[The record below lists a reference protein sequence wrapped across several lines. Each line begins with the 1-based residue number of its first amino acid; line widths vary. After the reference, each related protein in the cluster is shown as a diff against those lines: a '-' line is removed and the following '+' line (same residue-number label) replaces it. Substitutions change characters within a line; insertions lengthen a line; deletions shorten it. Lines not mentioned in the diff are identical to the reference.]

1 MAPLK
6 SSVIYDIKHRKPG
19 KISAMPNILK
29 ISRKNKIGNNQWDR
43 KPTLIFNLKP
53 MMIKKKS

>member
-6 SSVIYDIKHRKPG
+6 SLVICDIKHRKPR

-29 ISRKNKIGNNQWDR
+29 ISRKNKIGNNQRDH